1 MTDFTQL
8 SDAELQSLYRRVKD
22 PFEAA
27 LGDEGIT
34 GKLAEIAKSI
44 YQQESSGGRN
54 TKTSNAGAVG
64 GMQILKSTF
73 KEVAD
78 KGWDINDPY
87 DNARAGIRYLS
98 KLFDKAGGDPQL
110 TAAGYYGGPGGLE
123 KAKQG
128 IAVSDPRNPDA
139 PDTLEYA
146 KQVAA
151 RLSKDGAEPE
161 KTGGKPSDVAG
172 QTDYSKMS
180 NEELLAAYNATKG
193 GNKTTAEP
201 EKEGR
206 SFMGDLGRQVGLTA
220 RAGISG
226 LASLPAMAADA
237 VTGPINAG
245 LDKVAGKGNGF
256 RFQPAAQALSNV
268 MTAAGLPVPE
278 NATERVVQDATGA
291 MAGTGG
297 TVALGSALAKGGGA
311 VAKGVSDLLTAGP
324 GLQTVSA
331 ATGAGAAGA
340 TREGGGGE
348 AAQLAAGVAG
358 SLLPSLALTAAQG
371 AARRLMRG
379 GEEGR
384 QLAERN
390 LAAFEAAGTT
400 PTLGQATGGR
410 TAQAIESMLSKTPGG
425 AGVIAK
431 KAQQQADEMASS
443 VQRLS
448 DDLAPN
454 ANATNAGEAIEKGV
468 KLFKENTKS
477 VQKKLYAKLDKNI
490 PEGTPI
496 AADNTLAALAD
507 LNADIAGAPALSKW
521 FKNARIQGIEG
532 GLKSDTGGIE
542 AVLSRPGVRDQ
553 VTQMRSQLESEAARI
568 AAANAERRQ
577 LGMTNLEAVPTP
589 AEIQGKI
596 ESFLTQQIDSK
607 LPYESIKKLRTL
619 VGRELADNSLV
630 ADVPRSKWTA
640 LYSALSDDLG
650 VAAKNAGPEAEK
662 AWNRANKYTARIMGQ
677 LEELRPVVDRGTPEK
692 IFSAATAGTAEG
704 ATTITRV
711 INALP
716 EKERREVAAAV
727 LQRMGRATAGQQNG
741 LGDAFSSETFLS
753 NLSKFTPEAK
763 TAIFGRTGLDGIE
776 DRLGDF
782 ARVAE
787 SRREAGRVFAN
798 PSGTAPAMAQMGV
811 GGGIAGG
818 AATVAMGGGVAP
830 LVGALAVPATAYG
843 AAKAMTGPRAAAF
856 AAERTQLNPGTQGA
870 VMGAAGRA
878 LSDPGEVSAPVDYS
892 QMSDAD
898 LMSAYEASMGSPPQ
912 RDIRLTPLTQRQGV
926 ESPTLPAMEAPPRI
940 ELNGMATPTPDDLV
954 NGQDAPMPQSQG
966 FVDPQ
971 GQPGIGDPRLIP
983 MSQRQ
988 GFSPQQEQP
997 AGRDPRLIPMS
1008 MRQQAAPSKPTVA
1021 DIGRASTA
1029 DDAIAAFSGSIESH
1043 APIYRPAQEPA
1054 EPIALTPPP
1063 VDPVPVAPMPPEKS
1077 WYGRR
1082 GDGYRGFGDAAMAL
1096 RTRQKAEPNYDWE
1109 VQRMQTGN
1117 FRLFG
1122 KVIDGAQ
1129 QSSSEQQFAGAAPN
1143 ESGTVN
1149 IPGDPNALMQRLAQ
1163 YGVQAI
1169 PTRGGVLVGTN
1180 QAQKLMSVMT

>member
-8 SDAELQSLYRRVKD
+8 SDSELQSLYRRVKD

-44 YQQESSGGRN
+44 YLQESSGGRN

-98 KLFDKAGGDPQL
+98 KLFDKADGDPQL
-110 TAAGYYGGPGGLE
+110 TAAGYYGGPGGLG

-128 IAVSDPRNPDA
+128 IAVSDPRNPNA
-139 PDTLEYA
+139 PDTLEYGR
-146 KQVAA
+146 QVAA
-151 RLSKDGAEPE
+151 RLPKDGAEPE
-161 KTGGKPSDVAG
+161 KTGGKSGDAVG

-256 RFQPAAQALSNV
+256 RFQPAAQALGNV

-278 NATERVVQDATGA
+278 NSTERVVQDATGA

-297 TVALGSALAKGGGA
+297 TVALGNALAKGGGA

-348 AAQLAAGVAG
+348 GAQIAAGIAG
-358 SLLPSLALTAAQG
+358 SLLPSLAPTAAQG

-384 QLAERN
+384 QVTERN

-410 TAQAIESMLSKTPGG
+410 TAQAIESMLAKTPGG

-431 KAQQQADEMASS
+431 KAQQQADEMATA

-468 KLFKENTKS
+468 RQFKESTKS

-496 AADNTLAALAD
+496 AAANTLAALAD

-553 VTQMRSQLESEAARI
+553 VSQMQSQLESEAARI

-577 LGMTNLEAVPTP
+577 LGMVNLEPVPTP

-596 ESFLTQQIDSK
+596 ESFLTQQIDSN

-692 IFSAATAGTAEG
+692 IFSAATNGTAEG

-776 DRLGDF
+776 ARLGDF

-818 AATVAMGGGVAP
+818 AATLAMGGGAVP
-830 LVGALAVPATAYG
+830 LAGALAVPAG
-843 AAKAMTGPRAAAF
+843 ANVVSRATTSPLAATF
-856 AAERTQLNPGTQGA
+856 AAERTQLKPGAQA
-870 VMGAAGRA
+870 AMVGAAARA
-878 LSDPGEVSAPVDYS
+878 DGAPQPTQDIDYS

-898 LMSAYEASMGSPPQ
+898 LMSAYEASNAAQPQ
-912 RDIRLTPLTQRQGV
+912 RDMRLVPLSQRPGF
-926 ESPTLPAMEAPPRI
+926 APPPGDQLDQRLI
-940 ELNGMATPTPDDLV
+940 
-954 NGQDAPMPQSQG
+954 PQSQREG
-966 FVDPQ
+966 FVPQ
-971 GQPGIGDPRLIP
+971 QAQPVEPDQRLTP

-988 GFSPQQEQP
+988 QVEPP
-997 AGRDPRLIPMS
+997 
-1008 MRQQAAPSKPTVA
+1008 KPTIA
-1021 DIGRASTA
+1021 DIGKAKTM
-1029 DDAIAAFSGSIESH
+1029 DEAIDAFSGS
-1043 APIYRPAQEPA
+1043 
-1054 EPIALTPPP
+1054 LKKDPPP
-1063 VDPVPVAPMPPEKS
+1063 AIEMREPEPPPQPVSVMQPMESQQSAELPPEKS

-1082 GDGYRGFGDAAMAL
+1082 GDGYRGFGDAALAL
-1096 RTRQKAEPNYDWE
+1096 RTRQKAEPNYDWSVE
-1109 VQRMQTGN
+1109 QMETGN
-1117 FRLFG
+1117 YRLYG
-1122 KVIDGAQ
+1122 KVIDGARQ
-1129 QSSSEQQFAGAAPN
+1129 PTSESQFSGSAPN

-1149 IPGDPNALMQRLAQ
+1149 IPGDPSALMQRLAQ

-1169 PTRGGVLVGTN
+1169 PTRGGVMVGAN
-1180 QAQKLMSVMT
+1180 QAQKLMSMMA